1 MCYLSFQTLSVLIWD
16 SQKFPG
22 AFLLFFF
29 FPQWG
34 LNHLMSI
41 NRSVVEIHLFLTL
54 FGLYK
59 IVIFLLSVVCHY
71 HSRKCDFGFK
81 SWMPLVLSTCYI
93 RQYITFAIAYVSI
106 YFNEALQREA
116 QISCFS

>member
-1 MCYLSFQTLSVLIWD
+1 
-16 SQKFPG
+16 
-22 AFLLFFF
+22 
-29 FPQWG
+29 
-34 LNHLMSI
+34 MSI
-41 NRSVVEIHLFLTL
+41 NRSVVEIHLFLTV

-106 YFNEALQREA
+106 YFNEALQRGA
-116 QISCFS
+116 QISCFSGIFLLAFPSCFLCSFLFFSFFFWIQCS